1 MIFQGAAWHG
11 RAWPG
16 LAGQHVTQYG
26 NWDNFLKARIGA
38 VRIGLAGQ
46 GAAWRGEAWRGGA
59 RQYACRCAVTPDT
72 FVGNNQGNQSKT
84 T

>member
-16 LAGQHVTQYG
+16 LARQHVTQYG
-26 NWDNFLKARIGA
+26 NWDNFSGH
-38 VRIGLAGQ
+38 GLA
-46 GAAWRGEAWRGGA
+46 RRGGA
-59 RQYACRCAVTPDT
+59 RPGVARQGKTPAGGRYHRT
-72 FVGNNQGNQSKT
+72 LSVNKNKATKAT